1 MGLSFY
7 WKEKAMNL
15 LYYNTQIKEEL
26 EDAAA
31 YIKKACC
38 LKASNKEKAEKFV
51 KLSQDEL
58 NHAKSLFE
66 MFEAD
71 YSEEIK
77 RFESI
82 PSFYSDA
89 HKSMNDMYLECYGEI
104 EMMHKSYSEK

>member
-1 MGLSFY
+1 
-7 WKEKAMNL
+7 MNL

-26 EDAAA
+26 EEAAA

-38 LKASNKEKAEKFV
+38 LKVSNKEKAEKFA

-58 NHAKSLFE
+58 SHAKTLFE